1 MSRLAEAGMSGPAGP
16 AGGSPAVE
24 SSEAR
29 RQEALSCIEK
39 ARELQL
45 DGRVED
51 AQAEVTNAWFALEE
65 SLSLCPTNH
74 RARFLLVSCAMN
86 ADDYQRAKA
95 EALRIYTD
103 LSREQLQQMD
113 DSVLHLSLAHASKML
128 KDVKDA
134 MRYANEAC
142 ELYPEDPQSYMVLG
156 ELYDSVNEDEL
167 AEKFCRQAIF
177 YNDAPNCKHP
187 LNAHN
192 VFFSLCCLGGSLIKQ
207 QKYSEAEKFLTKA
220 AKVDQDSTLAL
231 RHLVEVYAQQD
242 RKEFAILTAKRVV
255 EIETAAS
262 TPCEDMK
269 QRILQLEQS
278 APDGLVSMPRSQ
290 ELGSV
295 EDAPQTAQRQAKK
308 ALTLS

>member
-1 MSRLAEAGMSGPAGP
+1 MESRLCRSTKGPTRLCHDCVH
-16 AGGSPAVE
+16 SKF
-24 SSEAR
+24 SCRLSE
-29 RQEALSCIEK
+29 Q
-39 ARELQL
+39 
-45 DGRVED
+45 
-51 AQAEVTNAWFALEE
+51 
-65 SLSLCPTNH
+65 
-74 RARFLLVSCAMN
+74 
-86 ADDYQRAKA
+86 
-95 EALRIYTD
+95 
-103 LSREQLQQMD
+103 
-113 DSVLHLSLAHASKML
+113 
-128 KDVKDA
+128 
-134 MRYANEAC
+134 
-142 ELYPEDPQSYMVLG
+142 VLG

-167 AEKFCRQAIF
+167 AEKFCRQTIF